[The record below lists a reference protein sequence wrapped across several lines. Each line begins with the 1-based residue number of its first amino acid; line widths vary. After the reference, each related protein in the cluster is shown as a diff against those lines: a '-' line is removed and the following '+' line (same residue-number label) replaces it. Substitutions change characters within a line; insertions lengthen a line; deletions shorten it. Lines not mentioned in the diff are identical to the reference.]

1 MRGNFH
7 SLENRMRILALVM
20 LCSVF
25 HFTGCSSVAQR
36 ADVSQEPLNHDA
48 TMPPKRDERSPANQP
63 AQPKPYDDGG
73 PITEAP
79 LESAE
84 LRIQRSGRIQIC
96 VKGKE
101 IRASRE
107 IRKAALH
114 FDAIVMAFKDNE
126 VNLRMASSKLDL
138 FIDFLDSQAG
148 FEVEE
153 YDFSAFDRT
162 MEHFSI
168 EERMERAQASD
179 DKLREL
185 QKQAPSLSEL
195 ERIEKRLEESRRLL
209 EALRTAQLDMK
220 LHAGRVDIKVE
231 IR

>member
-1 MRGNFH
+1 
-7 SLENRMRILALVM
+7 MRILALVL
-20 LCSVF
+20 LCSVVY
-25 HFTGCSSVAQR
+25 FTGCSSVGGR
-36 ADVSQEPLNHDA
+36 AESSQEPVRHDA
-48 TMPPKRDERSPANQP
+48 TMPTDQDERSPATQP
-63 AQPKPYDDGG
+63 AQPKPFDDGG
-73 PITEAP
+73 PIVEAP

-84 LRIQRSGRIQIC
+84 LRIQRQGRIKVC
-96 VKGKE
+96 VSGKE

-107 IRKAALH
+107 IRKAALR
-114 FDAIVMAFKDNE
+114 FDAIVMSFKDNE

-153 YDFSAFDRT
+153 YDFAAFDRT

-195 ERIEKRLEESRRLL
+195 ERIEKRLDESRKLL
-209 EALRTAQLDMK
+209 EALRTARLDMT

>member
-1 MRGNFH
+1 
-7 SLENRMRILALVM
+7 MRILALLL
-20 LCSVF
+20 LCSVVYV
-25 HFTGCSSVAQR
+25 TGCSSTAERMDIAQAPGETAAEADTR
-36 ADVSQEPLNHDA
+36 A
-48 TMPPKRDERSPANQP
+48 PANQP
-63 AQPKPYDDGG
+63 MPAKPYDDGG
-73 PITEAP
+73 PIGEAP

-84 LRIQRSGRIQIC
+84 LRIQRSGRIQVC

-107 IRKAALH
+107 IRKAAMR
-114 FDAIVMAFKDNE
+114 FDAIVMGFKDNE

-138 FIDFLDSQAG
+138 FIDFLDAQAG

-185 QKQAPSLSEL
+185 LKGAPSLSEM
-195 ERIEKRLEESRRLL
+195 ERIEKRLEESRKLL
-209 EALRTAQLDMK
+209 EALRTAQLDLK
-220 LHAGRVDIKVE
+220 IHAGRVDLKVE

>member
-1 MRGNFH
+1 MR
-7 SLENRMRILALVM
+7 LPALVL
-20 LCSVF
+20 LCSTLF
-25 HFTGCSSVAQR
+25 FTGCASMGER
-36 ADVSQEPLNHDA
+36 AEVKGDAGTATHDVEREDA
-48 TMPPKRDERSPANQP
+48 ADKTPANQP
-63 AQPKPYDDGG
+63 MPTKPYDDGG
-73 PITEAP
+73 PIVEAP

-84 LRIQRSGRIQIC
+84 LRIQRCGRIQVS

-107 IRKAALH
+107 IRRAALR
-114 FDAIVMAFKDNE
+114 FEAIVMGFKDTE
-126 VNLRMASSKLDL
+126 VNLRMASSKLDA
-138 FIDFLDSQAG
+138 FIDFLDSQDG

-162 MEHFSI
+162 MEHFSV

-179 DKLREL
+179 DKLKEL
-185 QKQAPSLSEL
+185 LKAAPSLSEL
-195 ERIEKRLEESRRLL
+195 ERLEKRLEESRKLL
-209 EALRTAQLDMK
+209 EALRTARLDLS